1 MDYQQTLDYLFGQL
15 PMYQRIGAAAYK
27 ADLNTTIE
35 LCKHLGNPEQTF
47 PSIHVAGTNGKGS
60 VSHTIASILQEQG
73 LKTGLATSPHL
84 KDFRERVKINGSMIP
99 RDVVSGFVA
108 EHRSYFD
115 TIKPSFFE
123 MTMGLSFDWFAR
135 QKVDVAV
142 IETGMGGR
150 LDSSNVVRPVL
161 TIITNIGLDHMQFLG
176 STPREIAVEKSGI
189 IKQGIPLVIGR
200 RQTEIHD
207 IFESAAVKCQSPLFV
222 ASDHFKVTGDHFKVT
237 GSAVQVE
244 NGLELRA
251 MEVEHQGVK
260 HQYLTDLMGD
270 YQAENILTVLQAMKT
285 LRLPDGKKVSEN
297 AVREGLRKVIANT
310 GLAGRW
316 QQLMT
321 NPRVICDSG
330 HNTDGIRRILAQLQ
344 SLPHDQLRIVFGMV
358 EDKERKEIL
367 KMLPRNA
374 VYYFCRPS
382 VMRGLEANK
391 LAMDA
396 SLFGLNGNTYDSV
409 QDALTSAREDASPN
423 DLIYVGGSTFV
434 VSEVV

>member
-27 ADLNTTIE
+27 ADLKTTIE
-35 LCKHLGNPEQTF
+35 LCRYLGNPEQAF

-60 VSHTIASILQEQG
+60 VSHMIASILQEHG

-84 KDFRERVKINGSMIP
+84 KDFRERVRINGSMIP
-99 RDVVSGFVA
+99 EDAVSDFVA
-108 EHRSYFD
+108 AHRGYFA
-115 TIKPSFFE
+115 TLKPSFFE

-135 QKVDVAV
+135 QEVDVAV

-150 LDSSNVVRPVL
+150 LDSSNVVRPLL

-176 STPREIAVEKSGI
+176 STPRDIAVEKAGI

-200 RQTEIHD
+200 RQKELND
-207 IFESAAVKCQSPLFV
+207 IFESATAKWQSPLFV
-222 ASDHFKVTGDHFKVT
+222 ASDNFSAIQTGT
-237 GSAVQVE
+237 QVE
-244 NGLELRA
+244 KGRELRVV
-251 MEVEHQGVK
+251 EVEHQGSR
-260 HQYLTDLMGD
+260 HHYLTDLMGD
-270 YQAENILTVLQAMKT
+270 YQAENMLTVLQAMKVLT
-285 LRLPDGKKVSEN
+285 LPDGRKVSES
-297 AVREGLRKVIANT
+297 AVREGLREVIANT
-310 GLAGRW
+310 GMAGRW

-321 NPRVICDSG
+321 NPTVICDSG
-330 HNTDGIRRILAQLQ
+330 HNVDGIRRIVTQLE

-367 KMLPRNA
+367 KLLPPDA
-374 VYYFCRPS
+374 VYYFCKPS
-382 VMRGLEANK
+382 VMRGLDAKK

-396 SLFGLNGNTYDSV
+396 SFFGLRGKTYDTV
-409 QDALTSAREDASPN
+409 QEALISARKDSSPG
-423 DLIYVGGSTFV
+423 DLIFVGGSTFV

>member
-1 MDYQQTLDYLFGQL
+1 MDYQQTLDYLFDQL

-35 LCKHLGNPEQTF
+35 FCKYLGNPEQAF

-60 VSHTIASILQEQG
+60 VSHMIASILQEQG

-84 KDFRERVKINGSMIP
+84 KDFRERIKINGSMIP
-99 RDVVSGFVA
+99 RDAVSGFVA
-108 EHRSYFD
+108 AHRPCFD
-115 TIKPSFFE
+115 RLNPSFFE

-135 QKVDVAV
+135 QKVDIAV

-176 STPREIAVEKSGI
+176 STPRDIAVEKAGI

-207 IFESAAVKCQSPLFV
+207 IFESAAAKWGVPLFV
-222 ASDHFKVTGDHFKVT
+222 APDHFKIT
-237 GSAVQVE
+237 GSAVQVGK
-244 NGLELRA
+244 GLELRA
-251 MEVEHQGVK
+251 MEVEHLGVK

-270 YQAENILTVLQAMKT
+270 YQAENMLTVLQAMKVLT
-285 LRLPDGKKVSEN
+285 LPDGSKVSEN
-297 AVREGLRKVIANT
+297 AVRKGLRKVIANT

-321 NPRVICDSG
+321 NPTVICDSG
-330 HNTDGIRRILAQLQ
+330 HNMDGIGRIVTQLR
-344 SLPHDQLRIVFGMV
+344 SLPHNQLRIVFGMV

-367 KMLPRNA
+367 RMLPPDA
-374 VYYFCRPS
+374 VYYFCKPS
-382 VMRGLEANK
+382 VMRGLDAKK
-391 LAMDA
+391 LALDA
-396 SLFGLNGNTYDSV
+396 SFFGLRGKTYDTV
-409 QDALTSAREDASPN
+409 QEALISARKDSFPG
-423 DLIYVGGSTFV
+423 DLIFVGGSTFV